1 MRKWLHIIGWTLA
14 LASSVACGLAWAA
27 IDLGDFDEYVM
38 RDMDD
43 ANKDLGPALG
53 AGNYEAALADAEV
66 LKVGLDWTE
75 DYFVRKGGTD
85 DAVTLA
91 RQGKDS
97 LASVFAAINAR
108 DLAVAAEAARAVNKN
123 CSSCHDLYKPLK

>member
-1 MRKWLHIIGWTLA
+1 MRKWFFIIGCA
-14 LASSVACGLAWAA
+14 LATGSGLVWAA

-53 AGNYEAALADAEV
+53 AGNLEAALADAEV
-66 LKVGLDWTE
+66 LLTGLNWTE
-75 DYFVRKGGTD
+75 DYFVHKGGTD
-85 DAVTLA
+85 DAVQLA

-97 LASVFAAINAR
+97 LAAVVAAIGRKDLDAAAAAAR
-108 DLAVAAEAARAVNKN
+108 DVGKN
-123 CSSCHDLYKPLK
+123 CTSCHDLYKPLK

>member
-1 MRKWLHIIGWTLA
+1 MRKCFSRIGWTLA
-14 LASSVACGLAWAA
+14 LGSTLASGLVWAA

-75 DYFVRKGGTD
+75 DYFLRKGGTD

-91 RQGKDS
+91 REGKAS
-97 LASVFAAINAR
+97 LASVFAAISAR
-108 DLAVAAEAARAVNKN
+108 DLAVASEAARAVNKN

>member
-1 MRKWLHIIGWTLA
+1 MRKWAYLIGWSLA
-14 LASSVACGLAWAA
+14 VASGFAWAA
-27 IDLGDFDEYVM
+27 IDLSDFDEYVM

-53 AGNYEAALADAEV
+53 AGNLEAALADAEV
-66 LKVGLDWTE
+66 LKTGLDWTE

-91 RQGKDS
+91 QQGKTS
-97 LASVFAAINAR
+97 LATVFAAIGR
-108 DLAVAAEAARAVNKN
+108 KDLDVATAAAREVGKN
-123 CSSCHDLYKPLK
+123 CTSCHDLYKPLK

>member
-1 MRKWLHIIGWTLA
+1 MRKRSWIFTGAALLLA
-14 LASSVACGLAWAA
+14 VSGAAWAA

-66 LKVGLDWTE
+66 LKTGLDWTE

-91 RQGKDS
+91 RQGKES

-108 DLAVAAEAARAVNKN
+108 DLAVATEAARAVNKN

>member
-1 MRKWLHIIGWTLA
+1 MRKWSHIIGWTLA
-14 LASSVACGLAWAA
+14 LASGLACSLVWAA

-108 DLAVAAEAARAVNKN
+108 DLAVATEAARAVNKN

>member
-1 MRKWLHIIGWTLA
+1 MHKWFLIIGWVLA
-14 LASSVACGLAWAA
+14 ASSGLAWAA

-66 LKVGLDWTE
+66 LKTGLDWTE
-75 DYFVRKGGTD
+75 DYFVAKGGTD
-85 DAVTLA
+85 DAVDLA
-91 RQGKDS
+91 RQGKAS
-97 LASVFAAINAR
+97 LATVFTAIR
-108 DLAVAAEAARAVNKN
+108 DQDLAIASEAARAVNKN
-123 CSSCHDLYKPLK
+123 CTSCHELYKPLK